1 MVKTVELKAAM
12 LRRGL
17 TQEKAAE
24 ALGICQGTLSG
35 KINNKHEFK
44 VSEIEKLRDLLGL
57 SPEQMNDIFLEQ
69 V

>member
-1 MVKTVELKAAM
+1 MVKTVELKVAM

-35 KINNKHEFK
+35 KINNKHQFK
-44 VSEIEKLRDLLGL
+44 VSEIAKLRDLLGL
-57 SPEQMNDIFLEQ
+57 SPEQMNEIFLEQ

>member
-1 MVKTVELKAAM
+1 MVKTVELKVAM
-12 LRRGL
+12 LRSGL

-44 VSEIEKLRDLLGL
+44 VSEIVKLRDLLGL

>member
-1 MVKTVELKAAM
+1 MVNTVELKVAM
-12 LRRGL
+12 MRRGL
-17 TQEKAAE
+17 SQKKATE

-44 VSEIEKLRDLLGL
+44 VSEIAKLRDLLGL

>member
-1 MVKTVELKAAM
+1 MVKTVELKVAM

-24 ALGICQGTLSG
+24 ALEICQGTLSG
-35 KINNKHEFK
+35 KINNKHQFK
-44 VSEIEKLRDLLGL
+44 VSEIAKLRDLLGL
-57 SPEQMNDIFLEQ
+57 SQEQMNDIFLEQ

>member
-1 MVKTVELKAAM
+1 M

-35 KINNKHEFK
+35 KINNKNEFK
-44 VSEIEKLRDLLGL
+44 VSEIAKLRDLLGL